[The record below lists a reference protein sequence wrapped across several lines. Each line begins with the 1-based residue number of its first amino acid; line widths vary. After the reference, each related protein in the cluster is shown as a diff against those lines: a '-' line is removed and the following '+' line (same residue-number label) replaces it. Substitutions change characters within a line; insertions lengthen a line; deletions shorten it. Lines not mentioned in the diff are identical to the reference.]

1 MKTYLLL
8 GTLLCSHAHAAGEGF
23 VNFIRQQQKTTGVV
37 WSMPVVPVGNGP
49 SQLPLEQ
56 DGALFQLWTIEQ
68 ATAKDHLLD
77 QKLVGAYLPS
87 AAISIRTL
95 DPYSAVPRTR
105 ADQPFT
111 VTFNVSGL
119 LSGAGLPEAS
129 TRVLLEHHIANYK
142 GAQKSIPAA
151 QALSGTPLSSSY
163 LIANG
168 TSEQTF
174 AVTNLKAADAT
185 LATGEEHFVIHALGD
200 DSAEQTQLATAH
212 VQVWPVASGTI
223 QGIAPG
229 ERVRF
234 HAPALTVNLND
245 LYPRSNTWIQ
255 VYKGGPQLNTAGT
268 QVTGSVLILDQD
280 RSDSRMLTVSDY
292 DTALTDDG
300 TYTMELLTETPFGI
314 DRLHHVTF
322 VVDRKLEIRAQLGG
336 VDAQ

>member
-68 ATAKDHLLD
+68 ATVKDYLLD

-95 DPYSAVPRTR
+95 DPYSTVPRTR

-111 VTFNVSGL
+111 VTYNVSGL
-119 LSGAGLPEAS
+119 LSGTGLPEAS
-129 TRVLLEHHIANYK
+129 TRVLLEHHLANYK
-142 GAQKSIPAA
+142 GEQKSIPAA
-151 QALSGTPLSSSY
+151 QAISGSPFTSGY
-163 LIANG
+163 LAANG
-168 TSEQTF
+168 TTSQSFT
-174 AVTNLKAADAT
+174 VTNLKAADPT

-200 DSAEQTQLATAH
+200 DSAQQTQLATAY
-212 VQVWPVASGTI
+212 VQVWPVASGAI
-223 QGIAPG
+223 QGIAQG

-234 HAPALTVNLND
+234 HAPALTVTLND
-245 LYPRSNTWIQ
+245 LYPRSNTWVQ
-255 VYKGGPQLNTAGT
+255 VYKGEPKLNTAGT
-268 QVTGSVLILDQD
+268 QVTGSVLVLDQD
-280 RSDSRMLTVSDY
+280 RSDSRVLTVSDY

-314 DRLHHVTF
+314 DRLHYLTF

-336 VDAQ
+336 FDEQ

>member
-87 AAISIRTL
+87 AAITIRTL

-129 TRVLLEHHIANYK
+129 TRVLLEHHLANYK

-151 QALSGTPLSSSY
+151 QAISGDPFSSGY

-185 LATGEEHFVIHALGD
+185 LATGEEHFVIHALED

-212 VQVWPVASGTI
+212 VQVWPVASGAI
-223 QGIAPG
+223 QGISTG

-234 HAPALTVNLND
+234 HAPVLTVNLTD

-255 VYKGGPQLNTAGT
+255 VYKGEPKLNTAGT

-322 VVDRKLEIRAQLGG
+322 VVDRKLEIRSQLSG
-336 VDAQ
+336 VEGQ

>member
-23 VNFIRQQQKTTGVV
+23 MNFIRQQQKTTGVV

-56 DGALFQLWTIEQ
+56 DGALFQLWTIVQ

-129 TRVLLEHHIANYK
+129 TRVLLEHHLANYK
-142 GAQKSIPAA
+142 GEQKSIPAA
-151 QALSGTPLSSSY
+151 QAISGTPLSSSY

-200 DSAEQTQLATAH
+200 GSAQQTQLATAH
-212 VQVWPVASGTI
+212 VHVWPVASGTI

-234 HAPALTVNLND
+234 
-245 LYPRSNTWIQ
+245 
-255 VYKGGPQLNTAGT
+255 
-268 QVTGSVLILDQD
+268 
-280 RSDSRMLTVSDY
+280 
-292 DTALTDDG
+292 
-300 TYTMELLTETPFGI
+300 
-314 DRLHHVTF
+314 HHVTF

>member
-23 VNFIRQQQKTTGVV
+23 VNFIRQQQKSTGVV

-49 SQLPLEQ
+49 SQLPLEK

-68 ATAKDHLLD
+68 ATAKDYLLD

-87 AAISIRTL
+87 ASITIQTL

-111 VTFNVSGL
+111 VTYNVSGL

-129 TRVLLEHHIANYK
+129 TRVLVEHHLANYT
-142 GAQKSIPAA
+142 ADTKSIPAA
-151 QALSGTPLSSSY
+151 EAISGTPTSRSFLS
-163 LIANG
+163 ANG
-168 TSEQTF
+168 TTAQNF
-174 AVTNLKAADAT
+174 AVTNLQSADPTQAS
-185 LATGEEHFVIHALGD
+185 GEEHFVIHALGGD
-200 DSAEQTQLATAH
+200 GVEQTQLATAH

-234 HAPALTVNLND
+234 HAPALTVTLTD
-245 LYPRSNTWIQ
+245 LYPRSNTWVQ
-255 VYKGGPQLNTAGT
+255 VYKGQPQLNTAGT
-268 QVTGSVLILDQD
+268 QVTGSVLVLDQD
-280 RSDSRMLTVSDY
+280 RSDSRVLTVSDY
-292 DTALTDDG
+292 DTALTEDG

-314 DRLHHVTF
+314 DRLHHITF
-322 VVDRKLEIRAQLGG
+322 NVDRKLEIRAQLGSIDG
-336 VDAQ
+336 Q

>member
-129 TRVLLEHHIANYK
+129 TRVLLEHHLANYK
-142 GAQKSIPAA
+142 GDQKSIPAA
-151 QALSGTPLSSSY
+151 QAISGKPFSSGY

-168 TSEQTF
+168 TSAQTF

-185 LATGEEHFVIHALGD
+185 LASGEEHFVIHALGD
-200 DSAEQTQLATAH
+200 DSAQQTQLATAH
-212 VQVWPVASGTI
+212 VQVWPVASGAI

-234 HAPALTVNLND
+234 HAPVLTVNLTD

-255 VYKGGPQLNTAGT
+255 VYKGGPQLNTAGSR
-268 QVTGSVLILDQD
+268 VTGSVLILDQD
-280 RSDSRMLTVSDY
+280 RSDSRMLTVSGY
-292 DTALTDDG
+292 DTAMPDAG
-300 TYTMELLTETPFGI
+300 TYTMALLTETPFGI

-322 VVDRKLEIRAQLGG
+322 VVDRKLEIRAQLNG